1 MKTLKISLVFLMSLA
16 LASVSFAQRQTGSL
30 SGQVIDKEGN
40 PLPGATVTVSGPS
53 LLGVN
58 SYVTSDT
65 GLFRFP
71 SLLPG
76 EYEVR
81 AEMPGFKTTIRKG
94 LIVSVGKTT
103 DVTIELE
110 VAAVEEEITVTAA
123 SPVVDVES
131 SKVSVNYSAQ
141 FLASIPM
148 NRDLYD
154 IQNSIPGAISESVEY
169 RRTSSILGGTV
180 RSQLYALDGVPLND
194 PATFYSM
201 VNINVDVYEE
211 IEFEVGAHPAE
222 VGQTDS
228 TYINIVS
235 KSGGNKFSGGGTTYY
250 IGKGFGEDL
259 FTKEQM
265 TAFGVNPPEKFSDS
279 KDFSGNIGGPIVQ
292 DRMWFFLNGRRY
304 TWLRVN
310 PGNAE
315 KRMAQ
320 IGVPTEGHYDY
331 EHQEWMGFGK
341 LTFQATKNIRYMG
354 MFHWNHI
361 YEPVYQN
368 SGGGDT
374 DLSQTEVWDHE
385 NTYATT
391 HQINWVLNQ
400 NTFLDLRGTYVWR
413 HFPIPSLTQN
423 EATYYDRTI
432 AVYWGASP
440 YSDEYIR
447 KKYLASASLTRF
459 QDNFLGASHEFKAG
473 AEFEQSEYHRD
484 WWRGNPYYAYY
495 FDYTKNDRMYY
506 TSYGRLRIRYCTP
519 ERGMWDVQDHV
530 RRFSGYAQDSITTG
544 RLAINL
550 GLRADYSFQYEP
562 EQSRPELRYK
572 YGHPFQNPA
581 LGPNDLLEALID
593 QWHNDIG
600 PVSPWDALTTPY
612 KRPVEFFTLSPRI
625 GLVYDLFGD
634 GKTAVKLSYARYY
647 EPVWSAKY
655 NGGQI
660 FGAGSI
666 DYYRWYDDNKNNM
679 MDLPPTDRYVITSY
693 ATEDPNYTYYFT
705 WDSIMKYQQTGNL
718 DDLEKGIKSPYMD
731 EILVGVE
738 HELVK
743 DFKLGLQFI
752 WKQNKNIVEDID
764 RENGYDITKKLAN
777 GELVWIPFT
786 FTDPGWD
793 GKWGT
798 SDDQQLTVY
807 GLNKNAPVPT
817 WVGTN
822 PPDAKRKYWGAI
834 LTFDKRM
841 SNRWQL
847 KGSILYSSFKGNC
860 AAEYSPTEGESG
872 MFDNPNTLVNG
883 YGALW
888 FDRPLQIKI
897 MGTYILP
904 YDFVF
909 SAYFVH
915 QSGSPW
921 GRSLARVYFDATLY
935 PSQAALRKV
944 QSAYAA
950 VNAET
955 PGTRRNRPYTNL
967 DLRLEKSFS
976 LGTVAKL
983 DIYLD
988 VFNVAGYSGI
998 YVNQDPS
1005 PYLRFD
1011 KPPLDASDYEPSST
1025 YKNITSIYGVRS
1037 FRLGARFSF

>member
-30 SGQVIDKEGN
+30 SGLVIDKEAN
-40 PLPGATVTVSGPS
+40 PLPGATVTISGPS

-58 SYVTSDT
+58 TYVTSDT

-94 LIVSVGKTT
+94 LFVSVGKTT
-103 DVTIELE
+103 DITIELE
-110 VAAVEEEITVTAA
+110 VAAIEEEITVTAA

-201 VNINVDVYEE
+201 ANINVDVYEE
-211 IEFEVGAHPAE
+211 IEFEMGAHPAE

-235 KSGGNKFSGGGTTYY
+235 KSGGNKFSGGATLYY

-259 FTKEQM
+259 YTKEQM
-265 TAFGVNPPEKFSDS
+265 TAFGVNPPEKFTDS
-279 KDFSGNIGGPIVQ
+279 KDFSANIGGPILQ
-292 DRMWFFLNGRRY
+292 DRIWFFLNGRRY
-304 TWLRVN
+304 TWLRAN

-315 KRMAQ
+315 LRMARL
-320 IGVPTEGHYDY
+320 GLPTEGHYDY
-331 EHQEWMGFGK
+331 EHQEWMGFAK

-374 DLSQTEVWDHE
+374 DVSQTEVWDHE
-385 NTYATT
+385 NTYTST
-391 HQINWVLNQ
+391 HQVNWVLNQ

-413 HFPIPSLTQN
+413 HFPIPSLTQD
-423 EATYYDRTI
+423 APTYYDRVQN
-432 AVYWGASP
+432 VYWGASP

-447 KKYLASASLTRF
+447 KKILASASLTRF
-459 QDNFLGASHEFKAG
+459 QDDFLGASHEFKAG
-473 AEFEQSEYHRD
+473 ADFEQSEYHRD
-484 WWRGNPYYAYY
+484 WWRGNPYYVYY
-495 FDYTKNDRMYY
+495 YDYATDNRYY
-506 TSYGRLRIRYCTP
+506 YSPTSRQGRLRIRYPTP

-544 RLAINL
+544 RLAVNL
-550 GLRADYSFQYEP
+550 GLRVDYSFQYEP
-562 EQSRPELRYK
+562 EQNRPEIRYK
-572 YGHPFQNPA
+572 SGHPFMNPDITD
-581 LGPNDLLEALID
+581 PNGLLIALID
-593 QWHNDIG
+593 QWHNEIG
-600 PVSPWDALTTPY
+600 PISPWDALTTPY
-612 KRPVEFFTLSPRI
+612 KKVVEFFTLSPRI
-625 GLVYDLFGD
+625 GFVYDLFGD
-634 GKTAVKLSYARYY
+634 GKTALKLSYARYY

-666 DYYRWYDDNKNNM
+666 DSYRWNDLNRNNM
-679 MDLPPTDRYVITSY
+679 MDLPPTDSY
-693 ATEDPNYTYYFT
+693 TVSSYPEQDPNYRYYP
-705 WDSIMKYQQTGNL
+705 
-718 DDLEKGIKSPYMD
+718 DDLKAPYMD
-731 EILVGVE
+731 EILAGVE

-743 DFKLGLQFI
+743 DFKLGLQFV

-764 RENGYDITKKLAN
+764 VNNGYDVSKTLDN
-777 GELVWIPFT
+777 GELAWIPFT

-793 GKWGT
+793 GQWGT
-798 SDDQQLTVY
+798 SDDQELTVY

-817 WVGTN
+817 WFGSN
-822 PPDAKRKYWGAI
+822 PPEAKREYLAVI

-841 SNRWQL
+841 SNKWQL
-847 KGSILYSSFKGNC
+847 KGSILYSSFKGN
-860 AAEYSPTEGESG
+860 AGAEYSPTEGESA
-872 MFDNPNTLVNG
+872 MFDNPNTLINA
-883 YGALW
+883 YGPLW

-904 YDFVF
+904 YDFIL
-909 SAYFVH
+909 SAYVVH

-921 GRSLARVYFDATLY
+921 GRTIARVYF
-935 PSQAALRKV
+935 PSDIAALV
-944 QSAYAA
+944 QSTYVA

-955 PGTRRNRPYTNL
+955 PGTQRNRPYTNM

-976 LGTVAKL
+976 LGAAAKL
-983 DIYLD
+983 NIYLD
-988 VFNVAGYSGI
+988 VFNIAAYSGI
-998 YVNQDPS
+998 NVNDNPA

-1011 KPPLDASDYEPSST
+1011 RPPLDASDYQLAST
-1025 YKNITSIYGVRS
+1025 YRNITSIYGVRS